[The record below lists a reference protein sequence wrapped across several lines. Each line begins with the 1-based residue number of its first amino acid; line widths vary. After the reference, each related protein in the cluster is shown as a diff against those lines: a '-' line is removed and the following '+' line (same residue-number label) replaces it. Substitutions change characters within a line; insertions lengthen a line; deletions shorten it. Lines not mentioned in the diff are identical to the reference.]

1 MGVTG
6 LNFEMLGYYLYYY
19 NYAEKHYNRF
29 VAEETL
35 TQILNQTT
43 NDFEKTAVWYGNQ
56 YALASASWIYDL
68 PSTDTGYANTTR
80 AVPFAQIVLHG
91 YIPYSSIAGNMFY
104 DDAAQTLKWIEYGY
118 VPYYKLT
125 YVSTNELINTDM
137 AILFSAKFSDWVDNI
152 VDKYNMM
159 SDSIGYL
166 YNVPI
171 KKHTMLTENV
181 YVTIYEDGSKVYVNY
196 GSRAYNTSDGVVN
209 GKSHLVVK
217 G

>member
-1 MGVTG
+1 
-6 LNFEMLGYYLYYY
+6 
-19 NYAEKHYNRF
+19 
-29 VAEETL
+29 
-35 TQILNQTT
+35 
-43 NDFEKTAVWYGNQ
+43 
-56 YALASASWIYDL
+56 
-68 PSTDTGYANTTR
+68 
-80 AVPFAQIVLHG
+80 
-91 YIPYSSIAGNMFY
+91 
-104 DDAAQTLKWIEYGY
+104 
-118 VPYYKLT
+118 
-125 YVSTNELINTDM
+125 M